1 MWRYC
6 NILPVTVP
14 KLSSCPIKVG
24 SYEIPANTHVT
35 MSTYSV
41 HMDQAYW
48 GDPESFRPERFIS
61 AEGRYQSD
69 ERNIPFGIGK
79 RRCAGETVARTE
91 NFLFLANL
99 MKNFSFGPG
108 LDGRVPELR
117 PLAGLTNGPQPFLT
131 KVTMH

>member
-1 MWRYC
+1 MRNLINFGIFQANIDLRNQVWRFC

-14 KLSSCPIKVG
+14 KSSSCPIKVG

-48 GDPESFRPERFIS
+48 GDPE
-61 AEGRYQSD
+61 
-69 ERNIPFGIGK
+69 NIPFGIGK

-108 LDGRVPELR
+108 LDGKVPELR
-117 PLAGLTNGPQPFLT
+117 PLARLTNGPQPFLT